1 MNLHHLRVFEAV
13 AREGS
18 LGEAAHALG
27 CTQPTVSH
35 HLAAL
40 EKDLGTTLFVRGRR
54 GVEPTDRGRVLLAHV
69 DLILRQVD
77 TAQRAVRDLVELRE
91 GVLRVATFATAGATF
106 LPPLIVSFREA
117 HPGIRVLLQ
126 ECQIPADAVEDVRTR
141 RVDLAVVNTTPDHW
155 LRPVPGLAIAKLFS
169 DPLHVVVPATHPFAD
184 QQTIALSDLAG
195 ESWIT
200 GRNEDD
206 PCNVLLHRAA
216 QAVGFEPEIA
226 VRVDDFAT
234 MGGCVSAGLGVA
246 LVPQLAV
253 PRLPKDVK
261 VAELAGGSLARDVSA
276 IVSGD
281 GSSLPAAAFMK
292 ELRHVDSVV
301 VALRS

>member
-1 MNLHHLRVFEAV
+1 
-13 AREGS
+13 
-18 LGEAAHALG
+18 
-27 CTQPTVSH
+27 
-35 HLAAL
+35 
-40 EKDLGTTLFVRGRR
+40 
-54 GVEPTDRGRVLLAHV
+54 VLLAHV

-77 TAQRAVRDLVELRE
+77 TAQRAVQDLVELRE

-106 LPPLIVSFREA
+106 LPPLIVKFREA

-126 ECQIPADAVEDVRTR
+126 ECQGPATAVEDVRTR
-141 RVDLAVVNTTPDHW
+141 RVDIGVVYTTPDHW

-169 DPLHVVVPATHPFAD
+169 DPLHVVVPATHAFAD
-184 QQTIALSDLAG
+184 QQTIALKDLAG
-195 ESWIT
+195 ESWIA
-200 GRNEDD
+200 GRTDDD

-216 QAVGFEPEIA
+216 HAVGFEPEIA

-261 VAELAGGSLARDVSA
+261 VAELAGGALARDVSA
-276 IVSGD
+276 VVSGD

-292 ELRHVDSVV
+292 DLRRVDSVL
-301 VALRS
+301 VALRA